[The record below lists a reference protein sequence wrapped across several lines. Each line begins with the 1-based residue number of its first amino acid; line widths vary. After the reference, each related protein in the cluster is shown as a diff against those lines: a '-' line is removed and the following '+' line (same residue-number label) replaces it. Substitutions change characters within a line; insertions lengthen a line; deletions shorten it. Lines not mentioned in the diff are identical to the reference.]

1 MASNLTSQ
9 VRAFA
14 QITAAATDGDF
25 TRFITVEAL
34 GEMDALKTKINQM
47 VFNLR
52 ESLQRNTAAREAAE
66 LANSAKSEF
75 LANMSHEIRTPLNGI
90 IGMTQ
95 LSLDTELT
103 QYQREMLS
111 IVHNLANSL
120 LTIID
125 DILDISKI
133 EANRMTVEQIDFSL
147 RGTVFGALKT
157 LAVKAIEKNL
167 DLTYQCDSSFPD
179 NLIGDSFRLRQVIL
193 NLAGNAIKFTKE
205 GKVSVS
211 VKKSD
216 KIGEDSEKLLLEVCV
231 SDTGIGIE
239 KDKLGLIFD
248 TFCQADGSTTRKF
261 GGTGLGLSIS
271 KQLIHLMGGE
281 IWVTSE
287 YGSGSNFYFT
297 VSVSP
302 SNIRYTR
309 QTEQLLP
316 FSSHYVLFVST
327 EHSDE
332 ELQEIG
338 DGIIELGLNPI
349 IVRNIDDANL
359 SEPIKYDIIM
369 IDSIETAKKL
379 RLLSEVK
386 YIPLVLVHHSIPQLN
401 MRVCIDLGISS
412 YGNTPCSITDLA
424 SAIIPA
430 LESRSISQNSDESV
444 SYKILLAEDNLVNQ
458 KLAVR
463 ILEKQGH
470 QIEVVENGLEAYE
483 AIKKNKYDVVLMDVQ
498 MPVMGGF
505 EATEKIR
512 QWEKKSNPIDSLSFR
527 TPIIALTAH
536 AMLGD
541 REKSL
546 AKGMD
551 DYVSKPLK
559 PKLLMQTINKCIHNI
574 NQLKELSKQNNNNRT
589 SDFAKNLKKGAIK
602 GGSGTLLSSLGNSPT
617 GSSSKNAVTPNRN
630 NGYST
635 ASSLDLSRTG
645 SPVRSHS
652 NESIPSRP
660 GPVVQG
666 KRSATETSLSF
677 ITSSDDKITEI
688 VGDTSETEGR
698 DVTDI

>member
-1 MASNLTSQ
+1 MAANLTSQ

-25 TRFITVEAL
+25 TRFITVEAS

-52 ESLQRNTAAREAAE
+52 ESIQRNTAAREAAE

-147 RGTVFGALKT
+147 RGNVFGALKT

-167 DLTYQCDSSFPD
+167 DLIYQCDSSFPD

-193 NLAGNAIKFTKE
+193 NLAGNAIKFTKK

-211 VKKSD
+211 VRKFGGVPD
-216 KIGEDSEKLLLEVCV
+216 DPDKLLLECCV

-239 KDKLGLIFD
+239 EDKLGLIFD

-281 IWVTSE
+281 IWVTSD
-287 YGSGSNFYFT
+287 YGHGSNFSFT
-297 VSVSP
+297 VSVSR
-302 SNIRYTR
+302 SNIQYSANS
-309 QTEQLLP
+309 EQLLP
-316 FSSHYVLFVST
+316 FRNHLILFIST
-327 EHSDE
+327 DHNDSELE
-332 ELQEIG
+332 EIRNNIL
-338 DGIIELGLNPI
+338 ELGLEPVI
-349 IVRNIDDANL
+349 ARSTQEANL
-359 SEPIKYDIIM
+359 SEPINFDIIM
-369 IDSIETAKKL
+369 IDSINTAKEL
-379 RLLSEVK
+379 RLLPEVK
-386 YIPLVLVHHSIPQLN
+386 YIPLVLLHHSIPELN

-412 YGNTPCSITDLA
+412 YGNTPCTISDLA

-430 LESRSISQNSDESV
+430 LESRSIAQNTDDSV
-444 SYKILLAEDNLVNQ
+444 SYRILLAEDNLVNQ

-470 QIEVVENGLEAYE
+470 QVKVVENGLEAFE
-483 AIKKNKYDVVLMDVQ
+483 AVQNNKFDVVLMDVQ

-559 PKLLMQTINKCIHNI
+559 PKLLMQTIAKCIHNMK
-574 NQLKELSKQNNNNRT
+574 QLKELSKQNNSNRT
-589 SDFAKNLKKGAIK
+589 SDFAKNLQKIK
-602 GGSGTLLSSLGNSPT
+602 S
-617 GSSSKNAVTPNRN
+617 
-630 NGYST
+630 
-635 ASSLDLSRTG
+635 
-645 SPVRSHS
+645 SHS
-652 NESIPSRP
+652 NSGNSANESSDGSPSRAVATNGLDASQQNSSNNSPKRVKGSLTTRNSEEVITKSRP
-660 GPVVQG
+660 GALSAG
-666 KRSATETSLSF
+666 NRSYTESSLSF
-677 ITSSDDKITEI
+677 TKDK
-688 VGDTSETEGR
+688 DM
-698 DVTDI
+698 